1 MPRLRHPSLGWLA
14 LLLIATLG
22 ALLLLPTMRDGI
34 GIWYDSVIYLAMA
47 EVVQQSSVAH
57 LVQTESSYFPPFSH
71 FPPFYSILLALLGAD
86 PQTTAIGL
94 NALLFAL
101 SIGLSGLLIHQTT
114 DANWWATLGGAGVVA
129 LAVPMYRIHSFL
141 LTEPLFLTLT
151 LTTLWALG
159 HALRVQQ
166 RGWLVL
172 AGLTAGLAFSTRY
185 VGLTLVLTG
194 GLALLLCSQRSWRG
208 RILDA
213 ALFGG
218 LAVLPVSLWF
228 IRNTLVTGRSTT
240 STLAIYP
247 IGIRN
252 IVQFLGTLGK
262 WLLPV
267 WLLGFLLGFDET
279 VPPGIPP
286 GIKLVLALVLFIL
299 LGSVLGGILLLNRHY
314 PLQVRHRI
322 QQHPVLLILLRFG
335 IVYVTFVVFS
345 RVFLYANIPFD
356 TRLLLPLFPVLVIWG
371 SVLAHAIWHALPPVS
386 WPRWIR
392 RAVVVG
398 CGLFL
403 LSHALQGTLW
413 LRACYVGTSCP
424 LGYNAPA
431 WRTSETIAVIRTLPA
446 YRPVYTNDAFVVSFY
461 SKATVNWLPVKV
473 LLFTG
478 KPNPNY
484 PAELAQLQRALNNQE
499 AVLAY
504 FDKVKNLFMPT
515 PTELQ
520 TAGISLRL
528 WRDTADGAL
537 YVAE

>member
-14 LLLIATLG
+14 LLLIAVLG
-22 ALLLLPTMRDGI
+22 ALLLLPNMRDGI
-34 GIWYDSVIYLAMA
+34 GISPDSLAYLAMA
-47 EVVQQSSVAH
+47 KAVQQGGLPQ
-57 LVQTESSYFPPFSH
+57 LVQTGTSH
-71 FPPFYSILLALLGAD
+71 YPPFYGILLALPGFD
-86 PQTTAIGL
+86 PQTTAVGL
-94 NALLFAL
+94 NALLFTL
-101 SIGLSGLLIHQTT
+101 SIGLIGLLIHQTT

-129 LAVPMYRIHSFL
+129 LAVPMYQTHIMLH
-141 LTEPLFLTLT
+141 TEPLFLTLT

-208 RILDA
+208 RIVDA

-247 IGIRN
+247 IGIGE
-252 IVQFLGTLGK
+252 ITQFLNTLSA
-262 WLLPV
+262 WLVPFGV
-267 WLLGFLLGFDET
+267 RLLGLDT
-279 VPPGIPP
+279 VLPGIESV
-286 GIKLVLALVLFIL
+286 LVLVL
-299 LGSVLGGILLLNRHY
+299 LGSGLGGVLLLNRHY

-322 QQHPVLLILLRFG
+322 QQHPVLLILLLFG
-335 IVYVTFVVFS
+335 TIYVAFVVFS

-371 SVLAHAIWHALPPVS
+371 SVLAHAIWHALPPVG
-386 WPRWIR
+386 WPRWIQ
-392 RAVVVG
+392 RAIVVG
-398 CGLFL
+398 CVLFL
-403 LSHALQGTLW
+403 LAYALRGTLW
-413 LRACYVGTSCP
+413 LRACYAGTGCY

-431 WRTSETIAVIRTLPA
+431 WQTSETIAVIRTLPA
-446 YRPVYTNDAFVVSFY
+446 QRPVYTNDPDAVRFLIGTNMYVY
-461 SKATVNWLPVKV
+461 ALPTTI
-473 LLFTG
+473 LLFTD

-484 PAELAQLQRALNNQE
+484 PAELAQLQRALDDQE
-499 AVLAY
+499 AVIAY
-504 FDKVKNLFMPT
+504 FDEVQNRSQPT

>member
-1 MPRLRHPSLGWLA
+1 MPRLRHPLLGWLA

-86 PQTTAIGL
+86 PQTTAVGL

-240 STLAIYP
+240 STLGVYH
-247 IGIRN
+247 IGLQDIG
-252 IVQFLGTLGK
+252 QFLGTLGT

-267 WLLGFLLGFDET
+267 RLLGLDTVLPGIDAVLVLVLLG
-279 VPPGIPP
+279 
-286 GIKLVLALVLFIL
+286 
-299 LGSVLGGILLLNRHY
+299 GGAGGVLLLNRHY

-335 IVYVTFVVFS
+335 IIYVAFVVFS
-345 RVFLYANIPFD
+345 RVFLYINIPFD
-356 TRLLLPLFPVLVIWG
+356 LSLIHISEPTR
-371 SVLAHAIWHALPPVS
+371 H
-386 WPRWIR
+386 
-392 RAVVVG
+392 
-398 CGLFL
+398 
-403 LSHALQGTLW
+403 
-413 LRACYVGTSCP
+413 
-424 LGYNAPA
+424 
-431 WRTSETIAVIRTLPA
+431 
-446 YRPVYTNDAFVVSFY
+446 
-461 SKATVNWLPVKV
+461 
-473 LLFTG
+473 
-478 KPNPNY
+478 
-484 PAELAQLQRALNNQE
+484 
-499 AVLAY
+499 
-504 FDKVKNLFMPT
+504 
-515 PTELQ
+515 
-520 TAGISLRL
+520 
-528 WRDTADGAL
+528 
-537 YVAE
+537 